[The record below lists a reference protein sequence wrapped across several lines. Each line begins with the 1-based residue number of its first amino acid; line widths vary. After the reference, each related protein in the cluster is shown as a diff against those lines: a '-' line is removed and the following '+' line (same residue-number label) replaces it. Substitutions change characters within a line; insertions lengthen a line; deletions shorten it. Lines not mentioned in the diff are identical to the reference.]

1 MMLILIQFNKKG
13 YNMTLQ
19 DRVNQLLAKQARKNE
34 GYKIF
39 VNGEQVKIDTPLKS
53 EDEVFVSI
61 EMLLADEAVRPSIRV
76 EDPDGKVIMSQDTA
90 NVSSKGFDVTI
101 ADYNDY
107 DSDDEGDCCDEG
119 QQKGIV
125 DELVEFLNEEGY
137 DFDNVEYG
145 FNSEKRQNYV
155 TIYFV

>member
-1 MMLILIQFNKKG
+1 
-13 YNMTLQ
+13 MTLQ

-39 VNGEQVKIDTPLKS
+39 VNGEQVKVDTPLKS
-53 EDEVFVSI
+53 EDEVFASI

-90 NVSSKGFDVTI
+90 NVSSKDFDVTI
-101 ADYNDY
+101 AGYNDY

>member
-1 MMLILIQFNKKG
+1 MIQIQVQFNKKG

-19 DRVNQLLAKQARKNE
+19 DRVTQLLAKQARKNE

-39 VNGEQVKIDTPLKS
+39 VNGEQVRVDTPLKS
-53 EDEVFVSI
+53 EDEVFASI

-101 ADYNDY
+101 AGYNDY
-107 DSDDEGDCCDEG
+107 DSDNEGDCCDEG
-119 QQKGIV
+119 QQKGVMDIILEALI
-125 DELVEFLNEEGY
+125 DEDINYDSVGSGY
-137 DFDNVEYG
+137 DSQLHKNFVI
-145 FNSEKRQNYV
+145 
-155 TIYFV
+155 IYLK